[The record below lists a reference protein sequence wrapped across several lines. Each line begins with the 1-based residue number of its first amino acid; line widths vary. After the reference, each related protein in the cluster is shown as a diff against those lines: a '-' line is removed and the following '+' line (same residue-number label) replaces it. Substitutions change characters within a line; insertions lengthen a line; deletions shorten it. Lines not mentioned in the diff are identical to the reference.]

1 MEATSQPKQLIS
13 GRTRGK
19 ALVAIGLLLMVG
31 MGIVTV
37 LSLWTMFEDDT
48 ALTSRQK
55 VFSITLFVF
64 VILFGLNSLLAGV
77 SLIKGG
83 AIRNRAYIAGSLLL
97 VLMISLAK
105 NTFSSEQPEGAW
117 NFAKIAEQINQDE
130 GLPRING
137 EVRTERVAAT
147 GKMLTFT
154 FTLVNLT
161 SADADQDGTS
171 RAVGDFK
178 KQACGRAIVKQALS
192 RGGSVNYR
200 WVGKD
205 GGTISELLLMQGM
218 CDGR

>member
-117 NFAKIAEQINQDE
+117 NFAKIAEEINQDE

-178 KQACGRAIVKQALS
+178 KQACGKAIVKQALS

-205 GGTISELLLMQGM
+205 GGTISELLLMQG
-218 CDGR
+218 